1 MLLLLPNFEPF
12 QLHLKKMKK
21 TTLTLFSLL
30 VLSIFTSGN
39 AFCNEQLSLDGTW
52 QFQTDQ
58 KDEGVQ
64 AGWFLK
70 TLPETIQLPGSMAEN
85 LKGDI
90 PGLKTQWTG
99 SLYDS
104 SFYFNPAFAKYRQEG
119 KVKFPFFLTPD
130 RHYIGVA
137 WYRKDVVIPKT
148 WNGSRITLFLERP
161 HTITRV
167 WVDNKE
173 MGKDSTYCV
182 PQVFDLTSAL
192 KPGKHTIS
200 LRIDNRIGAV
210 NVGADSHSVT
220 DQTQGNWNG
229 VVGKMLLN
237 SGPKVYFDDVQV
249 FPNLAEKKALIKF
262 KVDNATGK
270 PFKGSLRFS
279 AKGFNTAILT
289 ETGLQEQ
296 TELLPKGVSTFE
308 LTLFMGDKMQEWSE
322 FNPALYK
329 LDVALMTDGK
339 MLDSKTMTF
348 GMREITIKGKWFYVN
363 GRKTQLRGTVEN
375 CDFPLTG
382 YAPMDVASWERVFR
396 IAKRYGLN
404 HMRFHSYCPPE
415 AAFEAADLVGFY
427 LQPEGPSWPNHGSS
441 LGDGKPVDQFLM
453 DETIRM
459 SKVYG
464 NHPSFTMMAVGNEP
478 RGNWVKW
485 VTKFVMYWKKTDSR
499 RVYTGASVGGG
510 WAWQPGNQ
518 YHVKAGAR
526 GLDWDRNMPE
536 SNSDFRSKIDTV
548 SVPFVSH
555 ETGQWCVFPN
565 FDEIKKY
572 TGVSKARNM
581 ELFQEDLADHDMAGM
596 GHDFMMA
603 SGKLQVL
610 SYKHDIE
617 KNLRTP
623 DYAGYEL
630 LSLNDYSGQGT
641 ALVGVLDVFWDE
653 KGYCDDRDF
662 RQFCGPVVPLIR
674 TSKFVWQSD
683 EHLTATAELSYF
695 GAAEKQAIKPTW
707 TLKNNLG
714 VVVAEGNLAAQTVE
728 AGLNIPLGS
737 IDIDLSFVQQA
748 GKYTLEVATNTCEGL
763 NSWNFYVYPASTANV
778 DVLSL
783 LAGNNDLYVAN
794 SWDDRTASHLAAG
807 KDVLILGAG
816 KITYGKEVVQTLAP
830 IFWNTSWFKM
840 RPPHTT
846 GILVNPYHPIFKDF
860 PTDAYADLQWWE
872 IVNKAQVMQFTD
884 FPKGF
889 QPLIQ
894 SIDTWFVNRKIG
906 MLFEAKVGQ
915 GRLIVC
921 SADLQNNLKTRPVAR
936 QLLISIFNY
945 MNSNKFRPEFTVD
958 AAQVSDLFT
967 KVAGGVNMYTKD
979 SPDEL
984 KPKLNATQK

>member
-1 MLLLLPNFEPF
+1 M
-12 QLHLKKMKK
+12 LKK
-21 TTLTLFSLL
+21 TSLTVFSLL
-30 VLSIFTSGN
+30 LIFVTS
-39 AFCNEQLSLDGTW
+39 ALCSEQIPLDGTW
-52 QFQTDQ
+52 QFQMDRS
-58 KDEGVQ
+58 DEGVQ
-64 AGWFLK
+64 AGWFSK
-70 TLPETIQLPGSMAEN
+70 TLPEIIQLPGSMAEN

-104 SFYFNPAFAKYRQEG
+104 SFFFNPAFAKYRQEG

-137 WYRKDVVIPKT
+137 WYRKEVVIPKN

-167 WVDNKE
+167 WVDSKE
-173 MGKDSTYCV
+173 LGKDSTYCV
-182 PQVFDLTSAL
+182 PQIFDLTSAL

-210 NVGADSHSVT
+210 NVGPDSHSVT

-229 VVGKMLLN
+229 VVGKMLLQ
-237 SGPKVYFDDVQV
+237 SGSKVYFDDVQV
-249 FPNLAEKKALIKF
+249 YPDLAGKKALLKIRL
-262 KVDNATGK
+262 NNSTGK
-270 PFKGSLRFS
+270 GFKGRLRYAAKSFNTTTIHETDLEEQAVNL
-279 AKGFNTAILT
+279 AKGTTSL
-289 ETGLQEQ
+289 
-296 TELLPKGVSTFE
+296 E
-308 LTLFMGDKMQEWSE
+308 LTLPIGEGMQTWSE

-329 LDVALMTDGK
+329 LGIELVSAEKVVET
-339 MLDSKTMTF
+339 KTLTF
-348 GMREITIKGKWFYVN
+348 GMREIAIMGKWFYVN
-363 GRKTQLRGTVEN
+363 GRKTQMRGTVEN
-375 CDFPLTG
+375 CTFPLTG

-404 HMRFHSYCPPE
+404 HMRYHSFCPPE

-459 SKVYG
+459 SKEYG
-464 NHPSFTMMAVGNEP
+464 NHASFTMMAVGNEP
-478 RGNWVKW
+478 RGRWVQW

-499 RVYTGASVGGG
+499 RVYTGASVGGS

-555 ETGQWCVFPN
+555 ETGQWCAFPN
-565 FDEIKKY
+565 FAEIKKY
-572 TGVSKARNM
+572 TGVNKARNF
-581 ELFQEDLADHDMAGM
+581 ELFQEDLADHDMSGM

-610 SYKHDIE
+610 AYKHDIE

-623 DYAGYEL
+623 DYAGFEL
-630 LSLNDYSGQGT
+630 LALNDYSGQGT

-653 KGYCDDRDF
+653 KGYCTDRNF
-662 RQFCGPVVPLIR
+662 RPFCGPVVPLIR

-707 TLKNNLG
+707 VLKDALG
-714 VVVAEGNLAAQTVE
+714 VVVAQGKLIDQTVE
-728 AGLNIPLGS
+728 TGLNIPLGS
-737 IDIDLSFVQQA
+737 INVDLSFVQKA

-763 NSWNFYVYPASTANV
+763 NSWDFYVYPSVPATYDQMSQLGELKNNVFVAKEWNDTVASQ
-778 DVLSL
+778 
-783 LAGNNDLYVAN
+783 
-794 SWDDRTASHLAAG
+794 LAAG
-807 KDVLILGAG
+807 GDVLILGAG

-846 GILVNPYHPIFKDF
+846 GILVNPNHPIFKDF
-860 PTDAYADLQWWE
+860 PTDSYANLQWWE
-872 IVNKAQVMQFTD
+872 IINRAQVMQFTD

-889 QPLIQ
+889 QPLVQ

-921 SADLQNNLKTRPVAR
+921 SADLENNLKTRPVAR
-936 QLLISIFNY
+936 QLLTSIINY
-945 MNSNKFRPEFTVD
+945 MNSNKFRPKYTVD
-958 AAQVSDLFT
+958 AARVNDLFT
-967 KVAGGVNMYTKD
+967 KVAGNVNMFTKD

-984 KPKLNATQK
+984 KPKQNATQNK

>member
-1 MLLLLPNFEPF
+1 M
-12 QLHLKKMKK
+12 
-21 TTLTLFSLL
+21 
-30 VLSIFTSGN
+30 
-39 AFCNEQLSLDGTW
+39 DG
-52 QFQTDQ
+52 Q
-58 KDEGVQ
+58 DEGDG
-64 AGWFLK
+64 AGWFRTK
-70 TLPETIQLPGSMAEN
+70 FSDAVELPGSMPEN
-85 LKGDI
+85 LRGDI

-119 KVKFPFFLTPD
+119 RVKFPFFLTPD

-137 WYRKDVVIPKT
+137 WYRKEVVIPADWK
-148 WNGSRITLFLERP
+148 NQRITLLLERP

-167 WVDNKE
+167 WVDDRE
-173 MGKDSTYCV
+173 CGKDSSYCV
-182 PQVFDLTSAL
+182 PHVFDLTSAL
-192 KPGKHTIS
+192 KPGKHTLT

-210 NVGADSHSVT
+210 NVGPDSHSVT

-229 VVGKMLLN
+229 VVGKMLLQAE
-237 SGPKVYFDDVQV
+237 SKVHFDDVQV
-249 FPNLAEKKALIKF
+249 FPDLAGRKAVIK
-262 KVDNATGK
+262 VCINNTSGK
-270 PFKGSLRFS
+270 PFKGILRYGACS
-279 AKGFNTAILT
+279 FNSNRNHTT
-289 ETGLQEQ
+289 DTQEQ
-296 TELLPKGVSTFE
+296 TVQLPKGVAYLE
-308 LTLFMGDKMQEWSE
+308 LILPMGPDMQAWSE
-322 FNPALYK
+322 FDPALYR
-329 LDVALMTDGK
+329 LSLNLLLGGDTVNARSLA
-339 MLDSKTMTF
+339 F
-348 GMREITIKGKWFYVN
+348 GMREITIRGKWFYVN

-382 YAPMDVASWERVFR
+382 YAPMDVPSWERIFR

-404 HMRFHSYCPPE
+404 HMRFHSFCPPE

-453 DETIRM
+453 DETKRM
-459 SKVYG
+459 SMEYG
-464 NHPSFTMMAVGNEP
+464 NHPSFAMMAVGNEP

-485 VTKFVMYWKKTDSR
+485 VTKFVAYWKKTDTR

-555 ETGQWCVFPN
+555 ETGQWCAFPN

-572 TGVSKARNM
+572 TGVNKARNF

-596 GHDFMMA
+596 GRDFMMA

-610 SYKHDIE
+610 AYKHDIE

-623 DYAGYEL
+623 DYAGFGL
-630 LSLNDYSGQGT
+630 LALNDYSGQGT

-653 KGYCDDRDF
+653 KGYCTDRDF

-674 TSKFVWQSD
+674 TSKFVWQSN
-683 EHLTATAELSYF
+683 EHLQATAELSYF
-695 GAAEKQAIKPTW
+695 GAAEKQLVKPTW
-707 TLKNNLG
+707 TLKNAMG
-714 VVVAEGNLAAQTVE
+714 VVVAQGNLTEQTVE
-728 AGLNIPLGS
+728 SGLNIPLGS
-737 IDIDLSFVQQA
+737 IDIDLSFVDKA

-763 NSWNFYVYPASTANV
+763 NSWNFYLYPAAKGDFDLFAVSGELKNNV
-778 DVLSL
+778 LVAHEWNAFVSDKLASGGDVLL
-783 LAGNNDLYVAN
+783 LA
-794 SWDDRTASHLAAG
+794 
-807 KDVLILGAG
+807 AG

-830 IFWNTSWFKM
+830 VFWNTSWFKM

-846 GILVNPYHPIFKDF
+846 GILVNPNHPIFKEF
-860 PTDAYADLQWWE
+860 PTDSYADLQWWE
-872 IVNKAQVMQFTD
+872 LVNKAQVMQFTD

-906 MLFEAKVGQ
+906 MLFEARVGQ
-915 GRLIVC
+915 GRIIVC
-921 SADLQNNLKTRPVAR
+921 SADLESNLARRPVAR
-936 QLLISIFNY
+936 QLLESIVAY
-945 MNSNKFRPEFTVD
+945 MNSNTFRPNFTVD
-958 AAQVSDLFT
+958 ARQVSELFT
-967 KVAGGVNMYTKD
+967 KVAGNVNMYTKD

-984 KPKLNATQK
+984 KPKLNATQNK

>member
-1 MLLLLPNFEPF
+1 
-12 QLHLKKMKK
+12 MKK
-21 TTLTLFSLL
+21 TNLALFYLILSFLTPFGS
-30 VLSIFTSGN
+30 
-39 AFCNEQLSLDGTW
+39 AFCTEQIYLDGTW
-52 QFQTDQ
+52 QFQIDRN
-58 KDEGVQ
+58 DEGVK
-64 AGWFLK
+64 AGWFA
-70 TLPETIQLPGSMAEN
+70 TNLPETIQLPGSMPEN

-137 WYRKDVVIPKT
+137 WYRKEVVIPKT

-167 WVDNKE
+167 WVDTKE
-173 MGKDSTYCV
+173 WGKDSTYCV

-192 KPGKHTIS
+192 KPGKHTLT

-210 NVGADSHSVT
+210 NVGPDSHSVT

-229 VVGKMLLN
+229 VVGKMLLQ
-237 SGPKVYFDDVQV
+237 SGSKMYFDDVQV
-249 FPNLAEKKALIKF
+249 YPNLTEKKALIKLRL
-262 KVDNATGK
+262 DNTSGK
-270 PFKGSLRFS
+270 PFKGNLRFGAKSFNS
-279 AKGFNTAILT
+279 ATVH
-289 ETGLQEQ
+289 ETGISEQ
-296 TELLPKGVSTFE
+296 LVNLPKGISTLE
-308 LTLFMGDKMQEWSE
+308 LALPMGSDMQTWSE
-322 FNPALYK
+322 FSPALYH
-329 LDVALMTDGK
+329 LNVELLADGK
-339 MLDSKTMTF
+339 TVESKTLTF
-348 GMREITIKGKWFYVN
+348 GMREITIRGKWFYVN

-375 CDFPLTG
+375 CDFPMTG
-382 YAPMDVASWERVFR
+382 YAPMDVASWERIFR

-404 HMRFHSYCPPE
+404 HMRYHSFCPPE

-459 SKVYG
+459 SKEYG

-478 RGNWVKW
+478 RGRWVPW
-485 VTKFVMYWKKTDSR
+485 VTKFVQYWKKTDSR

-526 GLDWDRNMPE
+526 GLNWDRTMPE
-536 SNSDFRSKIDTV
+536 SNSDFRSNIDTV

-565 FDEIKKY
+565 FAEIKKY
-572 TGVSKARNM
+572 TGVNKARNM

-610 SYKHDIE
+610 AYKHDIE

-623 DYAGYEL
+623 DYAGFGL
-630 LSLNDYSGQGT
+630 LALNDYSGQGT

-653 KGYCDDRDF
+653 KGYCTDRDF

-674 TSKFVWQSD
+674 TPKFVWQSN

-695 GAAEKQAIKPTW
+695 GAAEKQPITPTW
-707 TLKNNLG
+707 TLKNDLG
-714 VVVAEGNLAAQTVE
+714 VVVAQGKLIDQTVE
-728 AGLNIPLGS
+728 AGLNIPLGN
-737 IDIDLSFVQQA
+737 IDIDLSFVQKA
-748 GKYTLEVATNTCEGL
+748 GKFTLEVATNTCEGL
-763 NSWNFYVYPASTANV
+763 NSWNFYLYPAVTGEVDKYSFIKNLNGNV
-778 DVLSL
+778 LVASEWNDFVATKLASGGDVLL
-783 LAGNNDLYVAN
+783 
-794 SWDDRTASHLAAG
+794 
-807 KDVLILGAG
+807 LGAG
-816 KITYGKEVVQTLAP
+816 KITYGKEVVQTLSP

-846 GILVNPYHPIFKDF
+846 GILVNPNHPIFKDF
-860 PTDAYADLQWWE
+860 PTDSYADLQWWE
-872 IVNKAQVMQFTD
+872 LLNRAQVMQFTD

-915 GRLIVC
+915 GRIIVC
-921 SADLQNNLKTRPVAR
+921 SSDLESKLSDRPVAR
-936 QLLISIFNY
+936 QLLISIIQY

-958 AAQVSDLFT
+958 AARVSDLFS

-984 KPKLNATQK
+984 KPKLNATQNK

>member
-1 MLLLLPNFEPF
+1 
-12 QLHLKKMKK
+12 MKNK
-21 TTLTLFSLL
+21 TLIVFSLL
-30 VLSIFTSGN
+30 FISVTS
-39 AFCNEQLSLDGTW
+39 ALCSEQLPMDGTW
-52 QFQTDQ
+52 QFQMDRN
-58 KDEGVQ
+58 DEGVQ
-64 AGWFLK
+64 AGWFSK

-137 WYRKDVVIPKT
+137 WYRKEVDIPKN
-148 WNGSRITLFLERP
+148 WRDSRITLFLERS
-161 HTITRV
+161 HNITRV
-167 WVDNKE
+167 WVDNAE
-173 MGKDSTYCV
+173 LGKDSTYCV
-182 PQVFDLTSAL
+182 PQEFDLSSAL

-210 NVGADSHSVT
+210 NVGPDSHSVT

-229 VVGKMLLN
+229 VVGKLLLQ
-237 SGPKVYFDDVQV
+237 SGSKIYFDDVQV
-249 FPNLAEKKALIKF
+249 YPDLAGKKALIK
-262 KVDNATGK
+262 VRLDNTSGK
-270 PFKGSLRFS
+270 AFKGSLRFG
-279 AKGFNTAILT
+279 AKSFNSSTAH
-289 ETGLQEQ
+289 ETGMQEQ
-296 TELLPKGVSTFE
+296 ALNLPKGISVLE
-308 LTLFMGDKMQEWSE
+308 LNLPMGEGMQTWSE
-322 FNPALYK
+322 FDPALYK
-329 LDVALMTDGK
+329 LGVELLA
-339 MLDSKTMTF
+339 SNKTVEAKTLTF
-348 GMREITIKGKWFYVN
+348 GMREITIRGKWFYIN

-396 IAKRYGLN
+396 ICKKYGLN

-441 LGDGKPVDQFLM
+441 LGNGKPVDQFLM

-464 NHPSFTMMAVGNEP
+464 NYASFCMMAVGNEP
-478 RGNWVKW
+478 AGRWVPW
-485 VTKFVMYWKKTDSR
+485 VTKFVQYWKKTDGR

-526 GLDWDRNMPE
+526 GLDWDRGLPN

-565 FDEIKKY
+565 FNEIKKY
-572 TGVSKARNM
+572 TGVNKARNF
-581 ELFQEDLADHDMAGM
+581 ELFQEDLADHDMGGM

-610 SYKHDIE
+610 AYKHDIE

-623 DYAGYEL
+623 DYAGFGL
-630 LSLNDYSGQGT
+630 LALNDYSGQGT

-653 KGYCDDRDF
+653 KGYCNDRDF

-695 GAAEKQAIKPTW
+695 GAAEKQVIKPTW
-707 TLKNNLG
+707 VLKNVLG
-714 VVVAEGNLAAQTVE
+714 VVVAEGKLINQTVE
-728 AGLNIPLGS
+728 TGLNIPLGS
-737 IDIDLSFVQQA
+737 IDIDLRFVQKA

-763 NSWNFYVYPASTANV
+763 NSWNFYVYPAVPATY
-778 DVLSL
+778 DQFQHLSEL
-783 LAGNNDLYVAN
+783 KNPVFVAKEWNDTV
-794 SWDDRTASHLAAG
+794 ASHLAAG
-807 KDVLILGAG
+807 GDVLILGAG

-846 GILVNPYHPIFKDF
+846 GILINPNHPIFKDF
-860 PTDAYADLQWWE
+860 PTDYYADLQWWE
-872 IVNKAQVMQFTD
+872 IINKAQVMQFTD

-921 SADLQNNLKTRPVAR
+921 SADLVNNLKTRPVAR
-936 QLLISIFNY
+936 QLLTSIIHY
-945 MNSNKFRPEFTVD
+945 MNSNKFRPEYTVD
-958 AAQVSDLFT
+958 AARVSDLFT
-967 KVAGGVNMYTKD
+967 KVAGNVNMFTKD

-984 KPKLNATQK
+984 KPKLNATQNK

>member
-1 MLLLLPNFEPF
+1 
-12 QLHLKKMKK
+12 MKK
-21 TTLTLFSLL
+21 TTLALLSTLL
-30 VLSIFTSGN
+30 VSAITCGY
-39 AFCNEQLSLDGTW
+39 AFCNEQIALDGTW
-52 QFQTDQ
+52 QFQLDRN
-58 KDEGVQ
+58 DEGVRS
-64 AGWFLK
+64 GWFSKNLS
-70 TLPETIQLPGSMAEN
+70 ESIQLPGSMAEN

-104 SFYFNPAFAKYRQEG
+104 SFYYNPSFAKYRQEG

-137 WYRKDVVIPKT
+137 WYRKEVVIPKN
-148 WNGSRITLFLERP
+148 WNGSRITLFLERS

-173 MGKDSTYCV
+173 LGKDSTYCV
-182 PQVFDLTSAL
+182 PQVFDLTTAL
-192 KPGKHTIS
+192 KPGKHTIT
-200 LRIDNRIGAV
+200 LRIDNRIGLV
-210 NVGADSHSVT
+210 NVGPDSHSVS

-229 VVGKMLLN
+229 VVGKMLLQ
-237 SGPKVYFDDVQV
+237 SGAKIYFDDVQV
-249 FPNLAEKKALIKF
+249 YPNLTEKKARIKVQF
-262 KVDNATGK
+262 ENTTGK
-270 PFKGSLRFS
+270 AFKGNLRYR
-279 AKGFNTAILT
+279 AKSFNTANVH
-289 ETGLQEQ
+289 ETSLLEQ
-296 TELLPKGVSTFE
+296 PVNLPKGLSTLE
-308 LTLFMGDKMQEWSE
+308 LSLPMGDKIQTWSE

-329 LDVALMTDGK
+329 LDIELIAPN
-339 MLDSKTMTF
+339 KTVDTKTLTF
-348 GMREITIKGKWFYVN
+348 GMREITIQGKWFYVN

-375 CDFPLTG
+375 CDFPMTG

-404 HMRFHSYCPPE
+404 HMRFHSYCPPD

-441 LGDGKPVDQFLM
+441 LGDGKPIDQFLM

-464 NHPSFTMMAVGNEP
+464 NHASFTMMAAGNEP
-478 RGNWVKW
+478 RGRWVRW
-485 VTKFVMYWKKTDSR
+485 VTKFVNYWKKTDNR

-510 WAWQPGNQ
+510 WEWQPGNQ

-536 SNSDFRSKIDTV
+536 SNSDFGSKIDTV

-565 FDEIKKY
+565 FAEIRKY
-572 TGVSKARNM
+572 TGVNKARNM
-581 ELFQEDLADHDMAGM
+581 ELFQEDLADHDMGGM

-610 SYKHDIE
+610 AYKHDIE

-623 DYAGYEL
+623 DYAGFEL

-653 KGYCDDRDF
+653 KGYCIDRDF

-683 EHLTATAELSYF
+683 EHFTAKAELSYF
-695 GAAEKQAIKPTW
+695 GASEKQVIKPTW
-707 TLKNNLG
+707 VLKNALG
-714 VVVAEGNLAAQTVE
+714 VVVAEGMLNEQSVE
-728 AGLNIPLGS
+728 TGLNIPLGT
-737 IDIDLSFVQQA
+737 IDIDLSFVQKA
-748 GKYTLEVATNTCEGL
+748 GRYSLEVATNTCEGL
-763 NSWNFYVYPASTANV
+763 NSWNLYIYPAVASNV
-778 DVLSL
+778 DVSTLV
-783 LAGNNDLYVAN
+783 GNNDIYVAN
-794 SWDDRTASHLAAG
+794 KWDDLVASRLAMG

-816 KITYGKEVVQTLAP
+816 KITYGREVVQTLAP

-846 GILVNPYHPIFKDF
+846 GILVNPNHPIFKDF
-860 PTDAYADLQWWE
+860 PTESYADLQWWE
-872 IVNKAQVMQFTD
+872 IINRAQVMQFTD

-921 SADLQNNLKTRPVAR
+921 SADLQDNLKTRPVAR
-936 QLLISIFNY
+936 QLLISIINY

-958 AAQVSDLFT
+958 AARVSDLFS
-967 KVAGGVNMYTKD
+967 KVAGGVNMFTKD

-984 KPKLNATQK
+984 KPKLNATQNK

>member
-1 MLLLLPNFEPF
+1 
-12 QLHLKKMKK
+12 MKK
-21 TTLTLFSLL
+21 TTFAFLFFL
-30 VLSIFTSGN
+30 VLTVFNSNRTLAS
-39 AFCNEQLSLDGTW
+39 EQISLDGNW
-52 QFQTDQ
+52 QFQTDL

-64 AGWFLK
+64 AGWFSK
-70 TLPETIQLPGSMAEN
+70 NLPETIQLPGSMAEN

-130 RHYIGVA
+130 RHYIGLA
-137 WYRKDVVIPKT
+137 WYRKEVIIPKT

-173 MGKDSTYCV
+173 LGKDSTYCV

-192 KPGKHTIS
+192 KAGKHTIT
-200 LRIDNRIGAV
+200 LRIDNRNGEV
-210 NVGADSHSVT
+210 NVGADSHSVS

-229 VVGKMLLN
+229 VVGKMLLQ
-237 SGPKVYFDDVQV
+237 SDSKIYFDDVQV
-249 FPNLAEKKALIKF
+249 YPNLSAKIALIKVRF
-262 KVDNATGK
+262 DNTSGK
-270 PFKGSLRFS
+270 AFKGNLRLG
-279 AKGFNTAILT
+279 AKSFNSKISH
-289 ETGLQEQ
+289 ETGMLDQ
-296 TELLPKGVSTFE
+296 TVNLPKGISILE
-308 LTLFMGDKMQEWSE
+308 LTLPMGDGMQTWSE
-322 FNPALYK
+322 FQPTLYK
-329 LDVALMTDGK
+329 LGVELISAD
-339 MLDSKTMTF
+339 KTVEAKTLTF
-348 GMREITIKGKWFYVN
+348 GMREITIRGKWFYIN

-453 DETIRM
+453 NESIRM
-459 SKVYG
+459 SKEYG
-464 NHPSFTMMAVGNEP
+464 NHASFTMMAVGNEP

-485 VTKFVMYWKKTDSR
+485 VTKFVAYWKKTDSR

-526 GLDWDRNMPE
+526 GLDWDRNLPE
-536 SNSDFRSKIDTV
+536 TNSDFHSKIDTV

-565 FDEIKKY
+565 FAEIKKY
-572 TGVSKARNM
+572 TGVNKARNM

-623 DYAGYEL
+623 DYAGFEL

-653 KGYCDDRDF
+653 KGYCTDRDF

-674 TSKFVWQSD
+674 TSKFVWQSN

-707 TLKNNLG
+707 TLKNELG
-714 VVVAEGNLAAQTVE
+714 VVVAEGKLTDQTVE

-737 IDIDLSFVQQA
+737 IDIDLSFIQKA
-748 GKYTLEVATNTCEGL
+748 GKYTLEVATNSCEGL
-763 NSWNFYVYPASTANV
+763 NSWNFYFYPAETANL
-778 DVLSL
+778 DVASL
-783 LAGNNDLYVAN
+783 TAKNGVYLAN
-794 SWDDRTASHLAAG
+794 SWDENVSARLASG

-846 GILVNPYHPIFKDF
+846 GILVNPNHPIFKDF
-860 PTDAYADLQWWE
+860 PTDSYADLQWWE
-872 IVNKAQVMQFTD
+872 IVNRAQVMQFTD

-921 SADLQNNLKTRPVAR
+921 SADLQNNLQNRPVAR
-936 QLLISIFNY
+936 QLLISIVNY

-958 AAQVSDLFT
+958 PARVSDLFT

-984 KPKLNATQK
+984 KPKLNATQNK